1 MQVSIQMVLV
11 EMSTKLQ
18 HHQDVDRCN
27 TNKSMKMM
35 IKKPVFR
42 SRTHLLIEIALEV
55 TTMARYYIQDSRH
68 WKSIHQAQLY
78 LKCQM
83 PSKTF
88 GHRVMMQVHR
98 DQDANLTWM
107 GDLQEQK
114 QRKTKSQCR
123 SQRKKQKSSVV
134 IWWLF
139 EIKEEELLCNIIYM
153 TKR

>member
-1 MQVSIQMVLV
+1 MQVSIQMVQV

-27 TNKSMKMM
+27 TNKSTKMM
-35 IKKPVFR
+35 IKKLVFR
-42 SRTHLLIEIALEV
+42 SRIHLLIGIALEV
-55 TTMARYYIQDSRH
+55 TMARYYIQDSRH
-68 WKSIHQAQLY
+68 SKSIHQAQLY
-78 LKCQM
+78 WKCQM

-88 GHRVMMQVHR
+88 GHRVMMQVHKGR
-98 DQDANLTWM
+98 DANLTWM

-134 IWWLF
+134 IWWLS
-139 EIKEEELLCNIIYM
+139 EIREEEPLCNIIYT